1 MNTKERRIKLNR
13 THTHLQP
20 GPVGRSGVSSED
32 LMARHIER
40 VLQFRARAAPAY
52 QAMTYGKDP
61 VEHAFELT
69 RQAGVGARREVEFK
83 AEYDAVNEKCRCR
96 LFATDVWLE

>member
-1 MNTKERRIKLNR
+1 M
-13 THTHLQP
+13 
-20 GPVGRSGVSSED
+20 GRSGVSSED

-83 AEYDAVNEKCRCR
+83 AEYDAVNEKCRCH
-96 LFATDVWLE
+96 LIICY